1 MQMIVL
7 GMHRSGTSMVAR
19 LLNMMGAYFSNEEM
33 AMPATAANPKGYW
46 ERKDV
51 RQLNDDVISSLGM
64 SWDNISDFNLQSL
77 EQVPADFQ
85 SRAQQIIFNI
95 ETQRPWMIKDPRF
108 SLLLPLWRPF
118 LEIPVAIYVYRRPLQ
133 VAQSLKKRED
143 FSLMLGIALWEKYNV
158 YGLAHCADLPKILV
172 CHEALMN
179 DPVTTV
185 KKLYQALGEH
195 EVQGLRLP
203 ADKEILAF
211 IDQQFFHERSNSQAQ
226 NAYLNRQ
233 QAVLVEAF
241 ESEEIFNLN
250 SLPQLSQGASEILAE
265 YKNKLV
271 AAEQTLVYQRELTE
285 HQNNS
290 RQQEEQLTEL
300 QHNLDQVTQTLH
312 TQTGEF
318 DKYKEKIVT
327 YRKQWLDAEALAVSY
342 ENLAERLK
350 EEVIELRQH
359 PQILEQQINTLKEH
373 TAQLEAKIVQLEAQS
388 TAHLAAHSNQEQQIA
403 ALSSNASRLTQDIH
417 QLVHWITALRSDI
430 SATFN
435 SFTWKAGHFMTRIM
449 LALLFKKPGKTA
461 RDHIE
466 TLLADIEN
474 WKSHA
479 YPPESQRV
487 GEVITSSPSVDT
499 TLPVSAP
506 VTIVTSSPV
515 STTMA
520 TDKNASLPKP
530 STPFDP
536 RDYQTWIK
544 HYDTLTIKILRQMQ
558 QRIAQWDDPPLI
570 SIVMPTYNTAEKWL
584 RVAIE
589 SVQQQVYPHWE
600 LCIVDDAST
609 AAHVRPI
616 LEKYAAADNR
626 IKLQFRTENGH
637 ISAASNT
644 GLEMVTGEL
653 VAFLDHDDV
662 LARQALFW
670 VVQDSYDFPNTLLW
684 FSDEDKIDENGVRH
698 DPYFKSDWN
707 HDLFLSHNL
716 ITHLAVYRQS
726 LIERVG
732 GFRVGFE
739 GAQDYDFAL
748 RAVEQISPLEI
759 RHIPRILYHWRTIE
773 GSTAV
778 RPEEKPYALVAAQ
791 RAIHEY
797 LVRRGANARVIDAP
811 EIRGASRVQ
820 YLLPQHP
827 PKVNLIIPTYN
838 GLDLLR
844 QCVESIFAK
853 TDYPNY
859 EILIIDNASDD
870 PATLA
875 YMQQL
880 EKVRPVR
887 ILDYPYPFNYADMNN
902 MAVEQADGEIIGL
915 LNNDLEVI
923 NPDWLTEL
931 VSHAL
936 RPDVGVV
943 GARLWYPNDT
953 LQHAGV
959 VLGIGGV
966 AGHAH
971 KGFPRGHVGYCGRAA
986 LIQNFS
992 AVTGACMLMRK
1003 ENFLAVGGLNAQHL
1017 KIALNDVDLC
1027 LKINKLGLRVV
1038 WTPYA
1043 ELYHHESASRG
1054 YEDTPEKM
1062 ARYEKERL
1070 YMKSQWPH
1078 HLLLDPAYSP
1088 NLTLDTQDFVFA
1100 WPPRVS
1106 PYP

>member
-19 LLNMMGAYFSNEEM
+19 LLNMMGAYFATEEM
-33 AMPATAANPKGYW
+33 AMPPTVANPKGYW

-51 RQLNDDVISSLGM
+51 RELNDDVISALGM
-64 SWDNISDFNLQSL
+64 SWDNISDFEPSLL
-77 EQVPADFQ
+77 EQAPADFQ
-85 SRAQQIIFNI
+85 SRAQKIIFNM

-118 LEIPVAIYVYRRPLQ
+118 LEIPVAIYVYRCPLQ
-133 VAQSLKKRED
+133 VAQSLKKREG

-158 YGLAHCADLPKILV
+158 YGLGHCAELPKILV
-172 CHEALMN
+172 CHEELMN
-179 DPVTTV
+179 EPVSTV
-185 KKLYQALGEH
+185 KKLYKALREH

-211 IDQQFFHERSNSQAQ
+211 IDDKLFHEHSDTQTQ

-233 QAVLVEAF
+233 QAVLVKAF
-241 ESEEIFNLN
+241 ESGEIFN
-250 SLPQLSQGASEILAE
+250 SKPLPQLSHGAGEILAE

-271 AAEQTLVYQRELTE
+271 AAEQTLVYQRELTQ
-285 HQNNS
+285 HQDNS
-290 RQQEEQLTEL
+290 RQQQEQLTEL
-300 QHNLDQVTQTLH
+300 QDNFDQVTQTLQ
-312 TQTGEF
+312 TQTAEF
-318 DKYKEKIVT
+318 DKYKEKTIS

-342 ENLAERLK
+342 ENLTERLK

-359 PQILEQQINTLKEH
+359 PQILEQQIETLKEH
-373 TAQLEAKIVQLEAQS
+373 IAQLEAQVVQLEAQQEAQS
-388 TAHLAAHSNQEQQIA
+388 TTGSTQEQQIA
-403 ALSSNASRLTQDIH
+403 ALSSKTSRLTQDIH

-430 SATFN
+430 TATFN
-435 SFTWKAGHFMTRIM
+435 SLTWKAGSVVTRIV
-449 LALLFKKPGKTA
+449 LALLLKKPGKTA

-466 TLLADIEN
+466 TLFTELEN
-474 WKSHA
+474 WQSQA

-487 GEVITSSPSVDT
+487 GEVITSSPSVNA

-506 VTIVTSSPV
+506 VTIITSP
-515 STTMA
+515 TTKTSLA

-530 STPFDP
+530 TAPFDP

-544 HYDTLTIKILRQMQ
+544 YYDTLSIKILRQMQ
-558 QRIAQWDDPPLI
+558 QRIAQWDLPPLV
-570 SIVMPTYNTAEKWL
+570 SIVMPTYNTQEKWL
-584 RVAIE
+584 RAAIE
-589 SVQQQVYPHWE
+589 SVQQQIYPHWE

-609 AAHVRPI
+609 ASHVRPI
-616 LEKYAAADNR
+616 LEKYAATDNR
-626 IKLQFRTENGH
+626 IKVQFRAENGH

-662 LARQALFW
+662 LARHALFW

-726 LIERVG
+726 LVERVA

-748 RAVEQISPLEI
+748 RAIEQISPLEI
-759 RHIPRILYHWRTIE
+759 RHIPRILYHWRVIE
-773 GSTAV
+773 GSTAM
-778 RPEEKPYALVAAQ
+778 RPEEKPYALIAAQ

-797 LVRRGANARVIDAP
+797 LVRRGANARVMNAP

-923 NPDWLTEL
+923 NADWLTEL

-953 LQHAGV
+953 LQHGGV

-1003 ENFLAVGGLNAQHL
+1003 SNFLAVGGLDAQNL

-1027 LKINKLGLRVV
+1027 LKMSRLGLRVV

-1054 YEDTPEKM
+1054 YEDTPEKI

-1088 NLTLDTQDFVFA
+1088 NLTLETQDFVFA

-1106 PYP
+1106 LFL